1 MCWILVPGSSGPRK
15 SLNEHDRRLPA
26 ISKCHIRQPLQGERC
41 RSQRF
46 YRHSV
51 FIWSF
56 TTPRR
61 IQPICLSS
69 SVEAIT
75 PPYVLLVEVPGT
87 APGSKMIIA
96 QRFQNHHCLHSRLII
111 NLYTGICKVFGYNAL
126 KRYRNEV
133 PGQSKN
139 SYQGG

>member
-1 MCWILVPGSSGPRK
+1 MLDSGARFQRTPQKLKRM
-15 SLNEHDRRLPA
+15 RLTIA
-26 ISKCHIRQPLQGERC
+26 SHIQRHLRQPLQGERC

-51 FIWSF
+51 FIWSL

-75 PPYVLLVEVPGT
+75 PPYLLLVEVPGT

-96 QRFQNHHCLHSRLII
+96 QRLQNHHRLRDRLNY
-111 NLYTGICKVFGYNAL
+111 NLCTGNCKVFGYNAH
-126 KRYRNEV
+126 KRRKNEV
-133 PGQSKN
+133 PG
-139 SYQGG
+139 

>member
-1 MCWILVPGSSGPRK
+1 MLPDSGARF
-15 SLNEHDRRLPA
+15 RRTPQKLKRTRLTIA
-26 ISKCHIRQPLQGERC
+26 SRIQRHTRQPLQGEHC

-51 FIWSF
+51 FIWFF
-56 TTPRR
+56 TTPCR

-96 QRFQNHHCLHSRLII
+96 QRFQNHLR
-111 NLYTGICKVFGYNAL
+111 
-126 KRYRNEV
+126 V
-133 PGQSKN
+133 PRQFKL
-139 SYQGG
+139 

>member
-1 MCWILVPGSSGPRK
+1 MPGSSGPRK
-15 SLNEHDRRLPA
+15 SLNERNRQLPIA
-26 ISKCHIRQPLQGERC
+26 FKRHIRQPLQGERC

-51 FIWSF
+51 FIWSL

-96 QRFQNHHCLHSRLII
+96 QRLQNHHRL
-111 NLYTGICKVFGYNAL
+111 
-126 KRYRNEV
+126 RD
-133 PGQSKN
+133 P
-139 SYQGG
+139 